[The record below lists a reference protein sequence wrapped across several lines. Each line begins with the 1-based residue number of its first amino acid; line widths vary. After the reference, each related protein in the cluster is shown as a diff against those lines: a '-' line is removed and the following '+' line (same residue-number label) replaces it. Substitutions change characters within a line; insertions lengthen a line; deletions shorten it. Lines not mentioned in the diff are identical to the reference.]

1 MSLFIQSLMGELYN
15 VIQVCLFVRM
25 MNYINEWS
33 CICVKMAHAI
43 NLRIIRDNIKIGVEQ
58 ELSALPWINVRTKLG
73 TRWFTLINDP
83 S

>member
-1 MSLFIQSLMGELYN
+1 
-15 VIQVCLFVRM
+15 
-25 MNYINEWS
+25 
-33 CICVKMAHAI
+33 MAHAI

-58 ELSALPWINVRTKLG
+58 ELSALPWIKARTKLG